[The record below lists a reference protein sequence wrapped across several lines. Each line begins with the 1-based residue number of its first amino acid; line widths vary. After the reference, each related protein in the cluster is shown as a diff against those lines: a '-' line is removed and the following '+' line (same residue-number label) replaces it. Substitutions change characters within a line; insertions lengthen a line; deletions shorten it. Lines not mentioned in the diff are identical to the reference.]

1 MAEISKIRINGVD
14 LSIEPEWASVS
25 DNTLTIGTDAT
36 EKIHVGTLLKIGTQ
50 QLHFDNNVLLSD
62 DTSLVESGYI
72 QLGGKE
78 NTSPSVTIDESG
90 KAITATAD
98 DITLKAKTVTANA
111 IMTCAALNVS
121 TIVADTINSDIS
133 IEGNLTATSKGK
145 VAKFGTLN
153 IGSILCTSS
162 GSVSRIETQDLH
174 DNVDGAQLLLG
185 TGNSEIQ
192 LNKSGIIIGA
202 AETTSEIQIGT
213 SSAQIRVIGESSCV
227 DIGNGSM
234 SIKGNDVTIGTGGG
248 NIQIGTGVYR
258 NAITIT
264 SGGIWLGTAGGDSSS
279 SDSPKIWLGDVCV
292 TFSTSTNVLT
302 FSYRDKSATITLS

>member
-36 EKIHVGTLLKIGTQ
+36 EKIHVGTLLKIGAQ

-62 DTSLVESGYI
+62 DTSIVESGHI

-78 NTSPSVTIDESG
+78 STSPSVTIDESG

-98 DITLKAKTVTANA
+98 DITLKAKTVTTNA

-133 IEGNLTATSKGK
+133 IEGNITARSKGK

-192 LNKSGIIIGA
+192 LNKSGVIIGA
-202 AETTSEIQIGT
+202 DETSEIRIGT
-213 SSAQIRVIGESSCV
+213 NAAQIRVIGESRCV

-234 SIKGNDVTIGTGGG
+234 STNGNNVTIGARGG

-264 SGGIWLGTAGGDSSS
+264 SGGIWLGTAGGGSSS
-279 SDSPKIWLGDVCV
+279 SGSPKIWLGDVCV

-302 FSYRDKSATITLS
+302 FSYGEKSATITLS

>member
-14 LSIEPEWASVS
+14 LSLEPEWASVS
-25 DNTLTIGTDAT
+25 DNTLTIGTGAT

-50 QLHFDNNVLLSD
+50 QLQFDNNVLLSD

-72 QLGGKE
+72 LLGGKE
-78 NTSPSVTIDESG
+78 STSPFVTIDESG
-90 KAITATAD
+90 NA
-98 DITLKAKTVTANA
+98 ITLKAKSVTANA
-111 IMTCAALNVS
+111 IMTCAALKVS

-133 IEGNLTATSKGK
+133 IEGNITARSKGK

-202 AETTSEIQIGT
+202 DETTSEIQIGT
-213 SSAQIRVIGESSCV
+213 SAAQIRVIGESSCV

-279 SDSPKIWLGDVCV
+279 SGSPKIWLGDVCV

>member
-36 EKIHVGTLLKIGTQ
+36 EKIHVGTLLKIGAQ

-62 DTSLVESGYI
+62 DTSIVESGHI

-78 NTSPSVTIDESG
+78 STSPSVTIDESG

-98 DITLKAKTVTANA
+98 DITLKAKTVTTNA

-133 IEGNLTATSKGK
+133 IEGNITARSKGK

-192 LNKSGIIIGA
+192 LNKSGVIIGA
-202 AETTSEIQIGT
+202 DETSEIRIGT
-213 SSAQIRVIGESSCV
+213 NAAQIRVIGESRCV

-234 SIKGNDVTIGTGGG
+234 SINGNNVTIGTGGG

-279 SDSPKIWLGDVCV
+279 SGSPKIWLGDVCV

-302 FSYRDKSATITLS
+302 FSYGEKSATITLS